1 MSFWN
6 NNIKNNQYFK
16 NSTSCTLAH
25 ELDNILCD
33 YSKNNNSK
41 MIQQLLPIK
50 IVMIGDGSINKN
62 RLLQNIIGVSI
73 FPIYSNICNR
83 QPLHLVLKNVTNTDD
98 ILYKVTFKNITIII
112 TDKSLMIT

>member
-41 MIQQLLPIK
+41 MIQQYFYNFCLL
-50 IVMIGDGSINKN
+50 
-62 RLLQNIIGVSI
+62 
-73 FPIYSNICNR
+73 
-83 QPLHLVLKNVTNTDD
+83 
-98 ILYKVTFKNITIII
+98 
-112 TDKSLMIT
+112 